1 MFRYAKV
8 SLFGLVLWSAGCSQG
23 TATLS
28 VLLEAEDT
36 ITGGLDAGDSVENI
50 RDGWQARYQKFIVSI
65 GDIEIDLTGGGHAH
79 AHAEAIYAVD
89 LTKVPA
95 SGLPLW
101 RFGSLQAGRWDFG
114 YLTTSAKQ
122 AERHTSVAQADF
134 DQMRSADA
142 TYLITGTLTKANGRS
157 CPPAAL
163 ATPGGKQQVGT
174 APAGQPCY
182 ANPSIGF
189 SLLVPDETKYG
200 PCEID
205 GLAGVAVTDGGS
217 QTVTATLHGD
227 HLFFNGFPEG
237 SEGGVTRLAQ
247 WIADCD
253 LNLDGTVTKE
263 ELSMIAPSHLAEL
276 DARYQL
282 GGSPL
287 TPLATMW
294 DYVRAQLKT
303 QGHMN
308 GEGECPADG
317 QAHMH

>member
-1 MFRYAKV
+1 MFRDAKIP
-8 SLFGLVLWSAGCSQG
+8 LFGLVLWSAGCQQG

-36 ITGGLDAGDSVENI
+36 ITGGLDAGANVENI
-50 RDGWQARYQKFIVSI
+50 RDGWQVRYQKFITSI
-65 GDIEIDLTGGGHAH
+65 GNIEIELTGGSH
-79 AHAEAIYAVD
+79 AHAEKIYAVD
-89 LTKVPA
+89 LTQVPA

-101 RFGSLQAGRWDFG
+101 NLDSLQAGRWDFNFV
-114 YLTTSAKQ
+114 TASTKQ

-134 DQMRSADA
+134 DAMRSADA
-142 TYLITGTLTKANGRS
+142 TYLISATLTKTDGRS
-157 CPPAAL
+157 CPPTAL
-163 ATPGGKQQVGT
+163 ATPGGKPQIGT

-182 ANPSIGF
+182 ANASIRF
-189 SLLVPDETKYG
+189 NLLVPEETKYG

-205 GLAGVAVTDGGS
+205 GIAGVAVTDGGAQS
-217 QTVTATLHGD
+217 VTATIHGD

-237 SEGGVTRLAQ
+237 DEGGVTRLAQ
-247 WIADCD
+247 WIADAD
-253 LNLDGTVTKE
+253 LNLDGTVTQE
-263 ELSMIAPSHLAEL
+263 ELSRIAPSQLAEL

-282 GGSPL
+282 GGSPI

-294 DYVRAQLKT
+294 DYIRAQLKT

-317 QAHMH
+317 QAHSH

>member
-8 SLFGLVLWSAGCSQG
+8 SMFGLLMWCAGCTQG

-36 ITGGLDAGDSVENI
+36 ITSGLDAGADVEDI
-50 RDGWQARYQKFIVSI
+50 KDGWQARYQKFIVSI
-65 GDIEIDLTGGGHAH
+65 GDIEIDLASGGHAH
-79 AHAEAIYAVD
+79 EHAENIHAVD

-101 RFGSLQAGRWDFG
+101 NLRSLQAGRWDFS
-114 YLTTSAKQ
+114 YQTTSAKQ

-134 DQMRSADA
+134 DQMRTADA
-142 TYLITGTLTKANGRS
+142 TYLISGTLTKANGRS
-157 CPPAAL
+157 CPPASL
-163 ATPGGKQQVGT
+163 ATPGGKPQVGT

-182 ANPSIGF
+182 ANPSISF
-189 SLLVPDETKYG
+189 SLLVPEQTKYG

-217 QTVTATLHGD
+217 QSVTATIHGD

-247 WIADCD
+247 WIADSD

-263 ELSMIAPSHLAEL
+263 ELSKIAPSQLAEL
-276 DARYQL
+276 DKRYQL
-282 GGSPL
+282 GGSPI
-287 TPLATMW
+287 TPLTSMW

>member
-1 MFRYAKV
+1 MIRYAKV
-8 SLFGLVLWSAGCSQG
+8 SLFGLVLWSAGCTQD
-23 TATLS
+23 TAALS

-36 ITGGLDAGDSVENI
+36 ITGGINAGTSVEEI
-50 RDGWQARYQKFIVSI
+50 KDGWQARYQKFIVSI

-79 AHAEAIYAVD
+79 AEKIYAVD
-89 LTKVPA
+89 LTKVPT

-101 RFGSLQAGRWDFG
+101 SYSNLQAGRWDFS
-114 YLTTSAKQ
+114 YLTTSTKQ
-122 AERHTSVAQADF
+122 AERHTSVAPPDY

-142 TYLITGTLTKANGRS
+142 TYLIAGTLTKADGRS

-163 ATPGGKQQVGT
+163 AVPGGKPQVGT
-174 APAGQPCY
+174 SPAGQPCY
-182 ANPSIGF
+182 ANPKIGF

-205 GLAGVAVTDGGS
+205 GIAGIAVTGGSS

-247 WIADCD
+247 WLADSD

-263 ELSMIAPSHLAEL
+263 ELSTIAPSQLAEL

-282 GGSPL
+282 GGSPI
-287 TPLATMW
+287 TPLTTMW

-317 QAHMH
+317 QAHTH